1 VSREFDI
8 CAIDAGQ
15 TRVRYLIFHAGKTM
29 LSGQT
34 DQGITNIL
42 LPEALTT
49 LKHHITSMLEQFRET
64 FGQYR
69 FRVVSIGCTGIA
81 KEREEFS
88 IVLNEFTNAFPETTV
103 ILESDILVS
112 HIANFEDKPGI
123 ILHAGTGAF
132 AFGKDQHGNS
142 MRTGGWGY
150 LLGDE
155 GAGFWLG
162 LSGIRAALQAL
173 EQTGP
178 DTSLKG
184 ALLPYF
190 GIHHL
195 TRLKTIVYKAN
206 FQHRIANFST
216 ILFEHAEQDDPVAV
230 QIVNEGAKQMVR
242 LVDPLLKQL
251 DFDHAT
257 IALTGALYTNVS
269 AYYHLCKLL
278 LKEQYTETVHVKLG
292 ENSILD
298 GAIWLGKKFLEGNT

>member
-1 VSREFDI
+1 VSSVFDI

-15 TRVRYLIFHAGKTM
+15 TRVRYLIFHDGKTM

-42 LPEALTT
+42 LPEALNT
-49 LKHHITSMLEQFRET
+49 LKHHIKSMLNQFRKK
-64 FGQYR
+64 FGHCR
-69 FRVVSIGCTGIA
+69 FRIVSIGCTGIA
-81 KEREEFS
+81 KEREEYS
-88 IVLNEFTNAFPETTV
+88 VVLNEFTTAFPETTV
-103 ILESDILVS
+103 ILENDILVS
-112 HIANFEDKPGI
+112 HIANFEENPGI

-132 AFGKDQHGNS
+132 AFGRDQHGNS

-178 DTSLKG
+178 DTSLKE
-184 ALLPYF
+184 ALLTYF
-190 GIHHL
+190 GIRRL
-195 TRLKTIVYKAN
+195 TCLKTIVYKTN
-206 FQHRIANFST
+206 FQHRIADFSK

-230 QIVNEGAKQMVR
+230 QLVNEGAKQMVR

-251 DFDHAT
+251 DFDHTT
-257 IALTGALYTNVS
+257 IALTGALYINVS
-269 AYYHLCKLL
+269 AYYHLCKML
-278 LKEQYTETVHVKLG
+278 LKKTYPETVHVKLG
-292 ENSILD
+292 EKSILD
-298 GAIWLGKKFLEGNT
+298 GAIWLGKKFLEENT

>member
-1 VSREFDI
+1 MSSVFDI

-42 LPEALTT
+42 LPEALNT
-49 LKHHITSMLEQFRET
+49 LRNNIHSILNRFRET

-81 KEREEFS
+81 KEREEYS
-88 IVLNEFTNAFPETTV
+88 IVLNEFTNAFPETAV
-103 ILESDILVS
+103 ILENDILVS

-132 AFGKDQHGNS
+132 AFGRDQHGTCK
-142 MRTGGWGY
+142 RTGGWGY

-178 DTSLKG
+178 DTSLKE
-184 ALLPYF
+184 ALL
-190 GIHHL
+190 
-195 TRLKTIVYKAN
+195 
-206 FQHRIANFST
+206 
-216 ILFEHAEQDDPVAV
+216 
-230 QIVNEGAKQMVR
+230 
-242 LVDPLLKQL
+242 LVS
-251 DFDHAT
+251 
-257 IALTGALYTNVS
+257 VS
-269 AYYHLCKLL
+269 FN
-278 LKEQYTETVHVKLG
+278 Q
-292 ENSILD
+292 
-298 GAIWLGKKFLEGNT
+298 